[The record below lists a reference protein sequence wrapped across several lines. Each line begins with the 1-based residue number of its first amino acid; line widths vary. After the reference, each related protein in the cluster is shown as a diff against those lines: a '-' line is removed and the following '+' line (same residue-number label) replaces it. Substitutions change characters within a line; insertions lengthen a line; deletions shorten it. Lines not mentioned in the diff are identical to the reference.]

1 MTSVGQGKMII
12 SCCCL
17 KEQEKIMRKC
27 GWHSHRWLGV
37 IQLSKTS
44 EVHTEGSGTTCTWGY
59 YHGYRCCGQARRCE
73 ESAQSERGE
82 HVVHV
87 VETEKAKTR
96 WILLWIF
103 HLTCAP
109 FLPVSKWNRQW
120 RVRHASA
127 TAIGRLMRWHQAREW
142 LIGLM
147 RITVSKCFFIPL
159 WLAMRQICYLYSRLW
174 WITETHGLGV
184 RRVQS

>member
-1 MTSVGQGKMII
+1 
-12 SCCCL
+12 
-17 KEQEKIMRKC
+17 MRRTFSQVTLCDSIAKSS
-27 GWHSHRWLGV
+27 G
-37 IQLSKTS
+37 
-44 EVHTEGSGTTCTWGY
+44 VHTEGSGTICTWGY
-59 YHGYRCCGQARRCE
+59 YHGYRCCGWARGCE
-73 ESAQSERGE
+73 ESAQSGKRRACAHE
-82 HVVHV
+82 VK
-87 VETEKAKTR
+87 TKSAQTR

-103 HLTCAP
+103 HLTCARSP
-109 FLPVSKWNRQW
+109 PVSNWHRQW

-159 WLAMRQICYLYSRLW
+159 WLAMQQICYLYSRLW

-184 RRVQS
+184 HRVQSELAGRISAQLFAIADLVV